1 MKLKP
6 VFISGAGNGIGAATA
21 TAFGAAGHDVIVTD
35 LDVLAAESTAR
46 KITAAGGSA
55 TAHLLD
61 VAEPNAWDDIADELR
76 KQDRSPGVVVNN
88 AFALVDAPAHEQS
101 ESDWNRQLSVTLS
114 SVYRSVRA
122 FHDSLVA
129 LQGSIVNVGSVH
141 ALVAWPE
148 RPAYA
153 AAKGGIVALT
163 RQLSIDYAPEVRV
176 NCVMPGSIMT
186 KVWEGFDET
195 GLAAAAR
202 QTSLRRL
209 GRPEEVASA
218 IMYLAGDGA
227 SYITGA
233 SLVVDGGLTS
243 SVIDVE

>member
-1 MKLKP
+1 M
-6 VFISGAGNGIGAATA
+6 
-21 TAFGAAGHDVIVTD
+21 
-35 LDVLAAESTAR
+35 
-46 KITAAGGSA
+46 
-55 TAHLLD
+55 
-61 VAEPNAWDDIADELR
+61 
-76 KQDRSPGVVVNN
+76 
-88 AFALVDAPAHEQS
+88 
-101 ESDWNRQLSVTLS
+101 
-114 SVYRSVRA
+114 
-122 FHDSLVA
+122 
-129 LQGSIVNVGSVH
+129 
-141 ALVAWPE
+141 
-148 RPAYA
+148 
-153 AAKGGIVALT
+153 ALT